1 MGGTITVA
9 YLWLKTI
16 HLIGMVSWFAGLFYI
31 VRLFVYHAEALAG
44 DPAPRD
50 VLSGQYRIM
59 EGRLYRIIMQPA
71 MVVTVLAAIGMLV
84 LQPELLGQR
93 WMQAKLVLV
102 VVLLA
107 YHVWCGR
114 TVKGFTEG
122 RVATSGQAFR
132 VANEAPTLLLLGITG
147 LAVFKAAAS
156 LPILAA
162 VLAVMVVLLAVGIR
176 AYARKRR
183 QDART

>member
-16 HLIGMVSWFAGLFYI
+16 HLIGVVSWFAGLFYI

-44 DPAPRD
+44 DPARRD
-50 VLSGQYRIM
+50 VLSGQYGIM

-71 MVVTVLAAIGMLV
+71 MVVTVLAAAGMLA
-84 LQPELLGQR
+84 LAPGMLRQGWLL
-93 WMQAKLVLV
+93 AKLVLV
-102 VVLLA
+102 ALLLA
-107 YHVWCGR
+107 YHFWCGR
-114 TVKGFTEG
+114 TVRGFAAGTVHTG
-122 RVATSGQAFR
+122 GQAFR

-162 VLAVMVVLLAVGIR
+162 VLAVMVVLLGVGIR

>member
-1 MGGTITVA
+1 MGGTITVV

-16 HLIGMVSWFAGLFYI
+16 HLIGVVSWFAGLFYI

-44 DPAPRD
+44 DPARRD
-50 VLSGQYRIM
+50 VLSGQYGIM
-59 EGRLYRIIMQPA
+59 EGRLYRLIMQPA
-71 MVVTVLAAIGMLV
+71 MVVTVLAAVGMIA
-84 LQPELLGQR
+84 LQPGLLGQR

-107 YHVWCGR
+107 YHAWCGR

-122 RVATSGQAFR
+122 RVGTSAQAFR

-147 LAVFKAAAS
+147 LAVFKASAS
-156 LPILAA
+156 LPVLAA
-162 VLAVMVVLLAVGIR
+162 VLTVMMVLLGVGIR
-176 AYARKRR
+176 VYARKRR
-183 QDART
+183 QDVRA

>member
-16 HLIGMVSWFAGLFYI
+16 HLIGVVSWFAGLFYI

-44 DPAPRD
+44 DPARRD
-50 VLSGQYRIM
+50 VLSGQYGIM

-71 MVVTVLAAIGMLV
+71 MVVTVLAAVGMIAL
-84 LQPELLGQR
+84 LPELLGQP

-156 LPILAA
+156 LPILVA